1 MLTSLV
7 SALAAEK
14 VEGNEFAADVAA
26 RIDAH
31 IRDLETLKAW
41 VMDSA
46 KVRAEAI
53 DALIGGGV
61 PPEAPKPALRDRTVD
76 ADA

>member
-1 MLTSLV
+1 MLNTLHIALV
-7 SALAAEK
+7 TERDAGNDAASDF
-14 VEGNEFAADVAA
+14 VA

-61 PPEAPKPALRDRTVD
+61 PPEAPKPAMRDRTAD

>member
-14 VEGNEFAADVAA
+14 TEGDEFAREMAA
-26 RIDAH
+26 RLDAH
-31 IRDLETLKAW
+31 IRDLQTLRAW

-61 PPEAPKPALRDRTVD
+61 PPEAPKPALRDRTAD